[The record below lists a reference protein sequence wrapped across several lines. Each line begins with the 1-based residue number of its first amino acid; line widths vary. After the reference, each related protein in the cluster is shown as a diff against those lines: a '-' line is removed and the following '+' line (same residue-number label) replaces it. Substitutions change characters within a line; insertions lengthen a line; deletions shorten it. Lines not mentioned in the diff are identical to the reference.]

1 MIRSLLIVSA
11 VGFTS
16 VAFAADAKQE
26 TQLGATAPNAK
37 LADLDGKPVAFADVR
52 GKIATVVVFVSF
64 ECPVSNS
71 YAELLNDLAR
81 ANADRG
87 VRVVLICAT
96 TDPAKD
102 VASAAAGF
110 KLAMPVLLDPKKELA
125 AALKARTT
133 PESFVL
139 DAAGV
144 VQYRGRIDDAYSAR
158 LKRNPIITTHDLA
171 DALAAVVAGKPVLRP
186 VTTPVG
192 CAIDLAPAAA
202 ARAGAVT
209 FHKDVAPILNTHCV
223 VCHRQGEVGP
233 FSLTTFNQARRWA
246 EDVKE
251 YTTNRQMPPWMPRGG
266 VAMRDERKLSEKEI
280 ATLAAWADAG
290 APEGN
295 LADAPPAPDFGSGWR
310 HGPPDLILQAGDDF
324 KLGPVGDDLFR
335 VFVVPT
341 GLTEN
346 KWVVGYDVKPGN
358 PRVVH
363 HTLHYFDTTGQAR
376 GLEKNQLTRDKLD
389 IDSGRLL
396 ADRGP
401 GYTTGM
407 GVGFFAPGGQRDAP
421 SFGGI
426 GGWAPGLGP
435 QFLPDGMGWLLPKG
449 ADFLIQT
456 HYHRNGQPARDRTQ
470 VGLYFAKGPIDQ
482 TWQTLIVNGMKPSEK
497 IKAGETDHL
506 SKGSI
511 YLHTD
516 AVLHNVLPHMHLLG
530 KRTKVTMT
538 PPGGA
543 PVVLVDIP
551 VWDYKWQETY
561 WFKEPIHA
569 KVGTKIEIE
578 AAFDNSSANPYNPSN
593 PPRDVKVGEQT
604 TDEMLFG
611 FLGATSLEKPWVR
624 IRASG
629 FPPEGLTN
637 VPPPAKGKMTPELE
651 RYLGGWTSTT
661 VVKSRGG
668 PESKMSG
675 EDAVVKAYD
684 GTFLMARVNA
694 GGGRG
699 EVIELITFDTE
710 KNAYRMWTYTGQ
722 GIEFE
727 WTGKWN
733 EKSSTLTW
741 TAPLSGELN
750 GVMKWNFANAEK
762 PEIELQVKLGP
773 FAAFTSNSTLTRKK

>member
-1 MIRSLLIVSA
+1 MIRSLHIVLA
-11 VGFTS
+11 VGLTS
-16 VAFAADAKQE
+16 VALAADVKQD
-26 TQLGATAPNAK
+26 TQLGAAAPNAK
-37 LADLDGKPVAFADVR
+37 LTDLGGKPVAFADAR

-81 ANADRG
+81 NNAEKG
-87 VRVVLICAT
+87 VKVVLVCPT
-96 TDPAKD
+96 TDAPSD
-102 VASAAAGF
+102 VAKAAAGF
-110 KLAMPVLLDPKKELA
+110 KLAMPVLLDAKKELA
-125 AALKARTT
+125 AGLKAKTT

-139 DAAGV
+139 DGEGQV
-144 VQYRGRIDDAYSAR
+144 RYRGRIDDAYSAR

-171 DALAAVVAGKPVLRP
+171 DALAAVIAGKPVARA

-233 FSLTTFNQARRWA
+233 FALTSFNQARRWA
-246 EDVKE
+246 DDIKE
-251 YTTNRQMPPWMPRGG
+251 YTTSRQMPPWMPKGG
-266 VAMRDERKLSEKEI
+266 VPMRDERKLSVKEI
-280 ATLAAWADAG
+280 ATLAAWADGG

-295 LADAPPAPDFGSGWR
+295 PADAPPTPDFGSGWR
-310 HGPPDLILQAGDDF
+310 HGTPDLILQAGDDF

-346 KWVVGYDVKPGN
+346 RWVIGYDVKPGN

-363 HTLHYFDTTGQAR
+363 HTLHYFDTTGQAS
-376 GLEKNQLTRDKLD
+376 GMEKKQLEQDKRD
-389 IDSGRLL
+389 IENGRLL

-407 GVGFFAPGGQRDAP
+407 GVGFFAPGGDRNSP
-421 SFGGI
+421 SFGGL

-470 VGLYFAKGPIDQ
+470 VGIYFAKGPMNQ
-482 TWQTLIVNGMKPSEK
+482 PWQTLIVSGMRPSEK

-511 YLHTD
+511 FLHTD

-538 PPGGA
+538 SPGGE

-569 KVGTKIEIE
+569 KIGTKIEIE
-578 AAFDNSSANPYNPSN
+578 AVFDNSSANPYNPSN
-593 PPRDVKVGEQT
+593 PPKDVKVGEQT

-611 FLGATSLEKPWVR
+611 FLGTTSLETPWVSVR
-624 IRASG
+624 SSG
-629 FPPEGLTN
+629 FPPAGVAN
-637 VPPPAKGKMTPELE
+637 VPPPAKGKLTPALE
-651 RYLGGWTSTT
+651 RYLGEWTSTT
-661 VVKSRGG
+661 LAKARGGTESKLSGSDSVVKT
-668 PESKMSG
+668 
-675 EDAVVKAYD
+675 YD

-710 KNAYRMWTYTGQ
+710 KDIYRMWTYTAQ
-722 GIEFE
+722 GAVIE
-727 WTGKWN
+727 WDGKWDD
-733 EKSSTLTW
+733 KARTLAW
-741 TAPLSGELN
+741 TAPLTGELN
-750 GVMKWNFANAEK
+750 GIVKWNFADEK
-762 PEIELQVKLGP
+762 HPQIELQVKLGP
-773 FAAFTSNSTLTRKK
+773 FNAFSSSTTLTKKK